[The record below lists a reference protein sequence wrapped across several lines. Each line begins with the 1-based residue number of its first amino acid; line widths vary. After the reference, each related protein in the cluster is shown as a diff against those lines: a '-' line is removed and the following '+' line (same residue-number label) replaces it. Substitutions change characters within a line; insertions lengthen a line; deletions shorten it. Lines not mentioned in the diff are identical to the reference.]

1 MNKSKII
8 PFYGS
13 ENRHLFEIE
22 RRCMDKDGVV
32 IDYLDKILPFG
43 LAIDIGAGNGYTAA
57 SLTRNSRKVIPYEPS
72 NNMIDRKQ
80 SLPWV
85 RGIAQELPFRSNS
98 FEGAYATWAYFFP
111 AIGYGEKG
119 LEELIRVVKPQGPIC
134 IVDNAGDDE
143 FCCLFERDISGDSS
157 WWHKRG
163 FDSHILETNFK
174 FDSIEEAQELLS
186 FYWTLNGRKSGS
198 YVDIEIEYKVVVFT
212 GRSGDKSM
220 KGTSIDYRF
229 HR

>member
-32 IDYLDKILPFG
+32 IDYLDKILSSG

-57 SLTRNSRKVIPYEPS
+57 SLTRNNRRVIPYEPS
-72 NNMIDRKQ
+72 NNMIDRNQ

-111 AIGYGEKG
+111 AIGYGKEG
-119 LEELIRVVKPQGPIC
+119 LEELIRVIKPQGPIC

-143 FCCLFERDISGDSS
+143 FCGLFERDISSDSS

-163 FDSHILETNFK
+163 FESHILETNFK

-186 FYWTLNGRKSGS
+186 FYWTLNGRKPDSE
-198 YVDIEIEYKVVVFT
+198 VDIEIEYKVVVFI
-212 GRSGDKSM
+212 GRKKTNDPTSS
-220 KGTSIDYRF
+220 KGF
-229 HR
+229 

>member
-1 MNKSKII
+1 MNTSEII

-32 IDYLDKILPFG
+32 INYLDKILPSG
-43 LAIDIGAGNGYTAA
+43 QTIDIGAGNGYTAA
-57 SLTRNSRKVIPYEPS
+57 LLTRPNRRVIPYEPS

-85 RGIAQELPFRSNS
+85 RGIAQELPFRSNA
-98 FEGAYATWAYFFP
+98 FDGAYATRAYFFP

-119 LEELIRVVKPQGPIC
+119 LEELIRVVKPQDPIC

-143 FCCLFERDISGDSS
+143 FCSLFERDISSDSS
-157 WWHKRG
+157 WWYKRG
-163 FDSHILETNFK
+163 FESHILETSFK

-186 FYWTLNGRKSGS
+186 FYWTLNGCKPGS
-198 YVDIEIEYKVVVFT
+198 EVDIEIEYKVVVFT
-212 GRSGDKSM
+212 GRSQE
-220 KGTSIDYRF
+220 T
-229 HR
+229 

>member
-22 RRCMDKDGVV
+22 RRCMDKDGIV
-32 IDYLDKILPFG
+32 IEYLDKILPSR

-57 SLTRNSRKVIPYEPS
+57 SLTKPNRRVIPYEPS
-72 NNMIDRKQ
+72 YNMIDRRQ
-80 SLPWV
+80 ALPWV

-119 LEELIRVVKPQGPIC
+119 LEELTRVVKPQGPIC
-134 IVDNAGDDE
+134 IVDNAGDDA
-143 FCCLFERDISGDSS
+143 FCSLFERDISSNSS

-163 FDSHILETNFK
+163 FDSHILETSFK
-174 FDSIEEAQELLS
+174 FDSIEEAQKLLS
-186 FYWTLNGRKSGS
+186 FYWALNGRKSGS
-198 YVDIEIEYKVVVFT
+198 KVDIEIEYKVAVFT

-220 KGTSIDYRF
+220 NSLS
-229 HR
+229 